1 MYFASKKVYSAAPQS
16 LSLNNERDR
25 DRDERPREK
34 DRERNR
40 SRSRERRRDV
50 KKPAPVIAAPPPP
63 QANTNILSIDLGSL
77 SKEVKLFTGDPTS
90 CTACDSIF
98 NSGSVLKPGED
109 GAQIWECEFC
119 GVVNNVRLEDEEIPK
134 GDQAVDYMLSPASDK
149 TVSLDSKTVVFC
161 IDVSGSMCITSE
173 IEGKHKI
180 RGDKLAD
187 LAKSLNENNQVD
199 QFMPNQ
205 RRDVTYV
212 SRLQCVQAAI
222 ESQLETLKLAHP
234 NARVG
239 LVVFSSEV
247 IIIGDGT
254 KDPIV
259 IAGDKLNHYDTLI
272 QIASNYRLDH
282 PISQTKD
289 KLVKSLYDLQESGAT
304 ALGPA
309 VVVSVG
315 MLQNIPG
322 SSIVLAT
329 DGLANTGVGAMDS
342 DETLVTSTQ
351 FYEEVSLFA
360 KQKGITIN
368 VVGIKGDRLNI
379 NNLGKLSDV
388 TSGSV
393 DIVDPV
399 QITQNFASAL
409 ESLLVGTNVSVKL
422 LLHKAFKAPADGDWT
437 QPIGDNKLFVER
449 NIGNAYEDT
458 EITAE
463 FELHSEEHLAK
474 LFTDETKKKE
484 VPFQVQITYISVAGN
499 KCLRV
504 ISRSREVTSNQAEAV
519 EDVDIPLLGMHAN
532 IKTAKLTEAGDIS
545 NARQNVQK
553 YSKLISKNIN
563 SVTEQKQYDAWN
575 DGNTFLLESPAVLQ
589 QEQVQQLQ
597 QQQQQL
603 PATNFAFAPQPQQSN
618 SFFSFGAP
626 QPQPT
631 NNNSNS
637 FFSFGAPP
645 QPAQPQQ
652 QSNSIFSG
660 FNFPWGSNQ
669 QQQQQQSSFQSPQ
682 QQYDDMTSNQI
693 YQQKDNRKNQ
703 KQWSK
708 QRKF

>member
-1 MYFASKKVYSAAPQS
+1 MYFASKKVYSAAPNQNK
-16 LSLNNERDR
+16 LSDERTERPRVREEREKKEREYNSARSRSRDREERPRERERDR
-25 DRDERPREK
+25 DRRPAK
-34 DRERNR
+34 MPTI
-40 SRSRERRRDV
+40 V
-50 KKPAPVIAAPPPP
+50 PVVVAPPPP

-77 SKEVKLFTGDPTS
+77 SKEVKLFTGDPTI
-90 CTACDSIF
+90 CTGCESIF

-119 GVVNNVRLEDEEIPK
+119 GLVNNVRLEDEEIPK
-134 GDQAVDYMLSPASDK
+134 GDQAVDYMLSPASEK
-149 TVSLDSKTVVFC
+149 TVSLDSKTVLFC
-161 IDVSGSMCITSE
+161 IDVSGSMCITTE

-180 RGDKLAD
+180 RGDKLSD

-199 QFMPNQ
+199 QWMPNQ

-212 SRLQCVQAAI
+212 SRLQSVQAAI
-222 ESQLETLKLAHP
+222 ESQLENLKHAHP

-254 KDPIV
+254 QEPIV

-272 QIASNYRLDH
+272 QIASSYRLDH

-315 MLQNIPG
+315 MLQNLPG
-322 SSIVLAT
+322 STIVLAT
-329 DGLANTGVGAMDS
+329 DGLANTGVGALDTE
-342 DETLVTSTQ
+342 ETIAQSIQ
-351 FYEEVSLFA
+351 FYEEVSFFA

-393 DIVDPV
+393 DIVDPT

-422 LLHKAFKAPADGDWT
+422 LLHKAFKAPADGDWV

-474 LFTDETKKKE
+474 IFTDETKKKRST
-484 VPFQVQITYISVAGN
+484 VSSTDNLRISCWKQVLKSYFEIEGSYI
-499 KCLRV
+499 
-504 ISRSREVTSNQAEAV
+504 
-519 EDVDIPLLGMHAN
+519 
-532 IKTAKLTEAGDIS
+532 
-545 NARQNVQK
+545 
-553 YSKLISKNIN
+553 
-563 SVTEQKQYDAWN
+563 
-575 DGNTFLLESPAVLQ
+575 
-589 QEQVQQLQ
+589 
-597 QQQQQL
+597 
-603 PATNFAFAPQPQQSN
+603 
-618 SFFSFGAP
+618 
-626 QPQPT
+626 
-631 NNNSNS
+631 
-637 FFSFGAPP
+637 
-645 QPAQPQQ
+645 
-652 QSNSIFSG
+652 
-660 FNFPWGSNQ
+660 
-669 QQQQQQSSFQSPQ
+669 
-682 QQYDDMTSNQI
+682 
-693 YQQKDNRKNQ
+693 
-703 KQWSK
+703 
-708 QRKF
+708 